1 MSVKEVAWSYI
12 IFIPLASFRTN
23 LGPKIIKI
31 FLYLQFDV
39 KNVNKSKKFNC
50 ADIISALER
59 LQIEFPVE

>member
-1 MSVKEVAWSYI
+1 MSVKEVARSYI
-12 IFIPLASFRTN
+12 IFIPLGTN